1 MKKDENKSSVANA
14 MDNCI
19 KKRTKKKKNTEVT
32 DWNSG

>member
-19 KKRTKKKKNTEVT
+19 KKRTKKKNTEVT